1 MSEGQIRYVKETEVA
16 SIRKV
21 FANLKISPKLA
32 YIIVNKRINSRFYA
46 KKGTDFG
53 NPPAGTV
60 VDNCV
65 TLPERYDFFVIPQNV
80 RQGTVNPTSYNV
92 IEVRTNLPFSCFPI
106 KPTAANYLLQDDTG
120 FKPDQM
126 QLFTYMMCHLYFN
139 WPGTVKVP
147 AVCQYAH
154 KLANLVGGN
163 VHGQPSDRLADL
175 LYYL

>member
-21 FANLKISPKLA
+21 FANLKVSPKLA

-46 KKGTDFG
+46 MKGANYG

-92 IEVRTNLPFSCFPI
+92 IEVSTIWTIYHF
-106 KPTAANYLLQDDTG
+106 ALL
-120 FKPDQM
+120 
-126 QLFTYMMCHLYFN
+126 
-139 WPGTVKVP
+139 
-147 AVCQYAH
+147 
-154 KLANLVGGN
+154 KLV
-163 VHGQPSDRLADL
+163 
-175 LYYL
+175 

>member
-32 YIIVNKRINSRFYA
+32 YVIVNKRINSRFYA

-92 IEVRTNLPFSCFPI
+92 IEVKDI
-106 KPTAANYLLQDDTG
+106 MALL
-120 FKPDQM
+120 
-126 QLFTYMMCHLYFN
+126 
-139 WPGTVKVP
+139 
-147 AVCQYAH
+147 
-154 KLANLVGGN
+154 KLV
-163 VHGQPSDRLADL
+163 SFR
-175 LYYL
+175 